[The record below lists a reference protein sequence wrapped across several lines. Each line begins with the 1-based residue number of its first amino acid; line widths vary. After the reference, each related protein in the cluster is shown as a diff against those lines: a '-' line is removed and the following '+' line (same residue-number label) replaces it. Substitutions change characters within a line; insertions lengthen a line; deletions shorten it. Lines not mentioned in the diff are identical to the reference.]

1 MDVCLLRA
9 NAHQQGCSAKRAT
22 LDLDLFLFQVY
33 LLNPVLLLFQSS
45 GEDILASLRV
55 LEAALRESPVDGPEG
70 PGGSGPLLQEC
81 LYYLN
86 TYGTHLAL
94 IRFHVRRGGLTE
106 ALTYLLSRVSGAR
119 HIRPDVWVTGPP

>member
-1 MDVCLLRA
+1 MYPL
-9 NAHQQGCSAKRAT
+9 NPG
-22 LDLDLFLFQVY
+22 LFLC
-33 LLNPVLLLFQSS
+33 QSS

-70 PGGSGPLLQEC
+70 QGPEGHLQQEC

-94 IRFHVRRGGLTE
+94 ISFHMRHGCMTE
-106 ALTYLLSRVSGAR
+106 ALTYLLSRVSCTDAHQPR
-119 HIRPDVWVTGPP
+119 CVRYWASAA